1 MSFLNKYGFK
11 ISHIDKMS
19 PEQMEEKI
27 LTINQ
32 MDAQKERVVNNL
44 IKDMVSLNMPAFEQQ
59 LDNYIAQKGI
69 ESWCP
74 TQKKE
79 RQWSDRKKI
88 IEEPLFKSYVFVK
101 ATKEEYTNVLSTMG
115 VVRFLYFEKKPAII
129 RDNEIE
135 LIRKYLGLSYSNIQ
149 VVDIGAI
156 MPQTKVAVNNGL
168 FMGQRGEVVK
178 ADKKSVYV
186 RLDSINMMMIVEFK
200 LEEVSVL

>member
-1 MSFLNKYGFK
+1 M
-11 ISHIDKMS
+11 
-19 PEQMEEKI
+19 EQLKKWHVVYTKPKWEKKVDS
-27 LTINQ
+27 N
-32 MDAQKERVVNNL
+32 
-44 IKDMVSLNMPAFEQQ
+44 F
-59 LDNYIAQKGI
+59 AQKGI

-88 IEEPLFKSYVFVK
+88 IEEPLFKSYVFVR

-135 LIRKYLGLSYSNIQ
+135 LIRKYLGLSYANIQ
-149 VVDIGAI
+149 VVDMGAI
-156 MPQTKVAVNNGL
+156 KPETKVTVNNGL

>member
-1 MSFLNKYGFK
+1 MEQLSKWHVVYTKPKWEKKVDLNFAK
-11 ISHIDKMS
+11 
-19 PEQMEEKI
+19 
-27 LTINQ
+27 
-32 MDAQKERVVNNL
+32 
-44 IKDMVSLNMPAFEQQ
+44 
-59 LDNYIAQKGI
+59 KGI

-101 ATKEEYTNVLSTMG
+101 VTKEGFTNVLNTMG

-135 LIRKYLGLSYSNIQ
+135 LIRKYLGLSNAHIQ
-149 VVDIGAI
+149 VVDMAAVK
-156 MPQTKVAVNNGL
+156 PNTKVAVNSGL

-200 LEEVSVL
+200 LDEVSVL